1 MTWIDKRL
9 AEREATRVHN
19 LSIDQSAE
27 RVYAELWDA
36 IKKCVTE
43 AANKGFDVS
52 TNGSP
57 HHRAVSVLTGTPRG
71 DRKELV
77 LTLKR
82 ESHKILVAGIDP
94 APELMLDLRADN
106 VACLKLNGKQVTYD
120 EAAQAILDPFL
131 FPPPPTDED
140 EGSGMPSFA

>member
-9 AEREATRVHN
+9 AERETARVRH

-27 RVYAELWDA
+27 RVYAELWEA
-36 IKKCVTE
+36 VKKCVVE

-57 HHRAVSVLTGTPRG
+57 HRRAVTVSSGAPRG
-71 DRKELV
+71 SRKELV
-77 LTLKR
+77 LNLKR
-82 ESHKILVAGIDP
+82 ENHKILVTGIDP
-94 APELMLDLRADN
+94 APELMLDLGADN

-131 FPPPPTDED
+131 FPPPTDEG
-140 EGSGMPSFA
+140 ESGMPSFA